1 MAFLRQSN
9 KFNGQEKNR
18 YRRALKAA
26 LKQLD
31 VIMEMACS
39 QVESGKTLKLITEE
53 KIKVVQ
59 VCVILQFDVVGLFIE
74 FNKSRCLQFC
84 LAYTFSCNF

>member
-18 YRRALKAA
+18 YRRALKTA

-31 VIMEMACS
+31 VIMEMACA

-59 VCVILQFDVVGLFIE
+59 VCVILQFDFVDF
-74 FNKSRCLQFC
+74 F
-84 LAYTFSCNF
+84 

>member
-9 KFNGQEKNR
+9 KFHGKEKNR
-18 YRRALKAA
+18 YQRALKAA

-31 VIMEMACS
+31 VIMEMACA
-39 QVESGKTLKLITEE
+39 QVESGKVFKLITEE

-59 VCVILQFDVVGLFIE
+59 VCENNLTV
-74 FNKSRCLQFC
+74 
-84 LAYTFSCNF
+84 